1 MKPPLPIM
9 FAALEQYDKAILNE
23 RDTVKPSTHN
33 RYSSLVNM
41 GDPLAICNYI
51 DQRIEDLKTDPDRG
65 TVFELIVLQ
74 KMIEASLDE
83 MVEDLEKGRR

>member
-1 MKPPLPIM
+1 MTTPTRKH
-9 FAALEQYDKAILNE
+9 YW
-23 RDTVKPSTHN
+23 
-33 RYSSLVNM
+33 SLVNM

-74 KMIEASLDE
+74 KMIEASMDE
-83 MVEDLEKGRR
+83 MVDDLHRGRS